1 MQIALN
7 NYNLNNLVINKQWNY
22 TIGATWRHFFDNS
35 NLFFVMSRNHLDN
48 TALKYFDYADE
59 NSQKIIDYKSEEIE
73 NKIRLEYNFK
83 KNDYSIIIGSN
94 LEDATYTNNTTQK
107 FTVGDS
113 IITEAASSAQ
123 VLLMDQT
130 TLTIGESSELIIDE
144 FVYDPQTKIGKII
157 SSVKIGTVK
166 IITGEISKTNP
177 DNLEI
182 KTPTGSIGARGTEF
196 AVVTESDTK
205 STVVLLGSGVNN
217 TL

>member
-1 MQIALN
+1 M
-7 NYNLNNLVINKQWNY
+7 NNLKNTLLVLMILLFSNTQVFSKDM
-22 TIGATWRHFFDNS
+22 IGIIAVGIGKIS
-35 NLFFVMSRNHLDN
+35 NQLNESL
-48 TALKYFDYADE
+48 TTGSKLYF
-59 NSQKIIDYKSEEIE
+59 
-73 NKIRLEYNFK
+73 
-83 KNDYSIIIGSN
+83 
-94 LEDATYTNNTTQK
+94 
-107 FTVGDS
+107 GDS

-130 TLTIGESSELIIDE
+130 TLTIGESSELVMDE
-144 FVYDPQTKIGKII
+144 FVYDPQTKIGKFV

-205 STVVLLGSGVNN
+205 STVVLLGPGVNN
-217 TL
+217 TLGMVPGNLRVTDGNINIDITQPGFQTVVFK

>member
-1 MQIALN
+1 M
-7 NYNLNNLVINKQWNY
+7 NNLKNTLLVLMILLFSNTQVFSKDM
-22 TIGATWRHFFDNS
+22 IGIVAVGIGKIS
-35 NLFFVMSRNHLDN
+35 NQLNESL
-48 TALKYFDYADE
+48 TTGSKLYF
-59 NSQKIIDYKSEEIE
+59 
-73 NKIRLEYNFK
+73 
-83 KNDYSIIIGSN
+83 
-94 LEDATYTNNTTQK
+94 
-107 FTVGDS
+107 GDS

-205 STVVLLGSGVNN
+205 STVVLLGPGVNN
-217 TL
+217 TLGMVPGNLRVTDGNINIDITQPGFQTVVFK

>member
-1 MQIALN
+1 MIGIIAVGIGKISNQLN
-7 NYNLNNLVINKQWNY
+7 ESLTTGSKL
-22 TIGATWRHFFDNS
+22 
-35 NLFFVMSRNHLDN
+35 
-48 TALKYFDYADE
+48 YF
-59 NSQKIIDYKSEEIE
+59 
-73 NKIRLEYNFK
+73 
-83 KNDYSIIIGSN
+83 
-94 LEDATYTNNTTQK
+94 
-107 FTVGDS
+107 GDS

-130 TLTIGESSELIIDE
+130 TLTIGESSELVIDE

-205 STVVLLGSGVNN
+205 STVVLLGPGVNN
-217 TL
+217 TLGMVPGNLRVTDGNINIDITQPGFQTVVFK

>member
-1 MQIALN
+1 M
-7 NYNLNNLVINKQWNY
+7 NNLKNTFLALTLLVLTNTEVFSKDM
-22 TIGATWRHFFDNS
+22 IGIIAVGIGKIS
-35 NLFFVMSRNHLDN
+35 NQLNESL
-48 TALKYFDYADE
+48 TTGSKLYF
-59 NSQKIIDYKSEEIE
+59 
-73 NKIRLEYNFK
+73 
-83 KNDYSIIIGSN
+83 
-94 LEDATYTNNTTQK
+94 
-107 FTVGDS
+107 GDS

-130 TLTIGESSELIIDE
+130 TLTIGESSELVIDE

-205 STVVLLGSGVNN
+205 STVVLLGPGVNN
-217 TL
+217 TLGMVPGNLRVTDGNINIDITQPGFQTVVFK

>member
-1 MQIALN
+1 M
-7 NYNLNNLVINKQWNY
+7 NNLKNTLLVLMILLFSNTQVFSKDM
-22 TIGATWRHFFDNS
+22 IGIIAVGIGKIS
-35 NLFFVMSRNHLDN
+35 NQLNESL
-48 TALKYFDYADE
+48 TTGSKLYF
-59 NSQKIIDYKSEEIE
+59 
-73 NKIRLEYNFK
+73 
-83 KNDYSIIIGSN
+83 
-94 LEDATYTNNTTQK
+94 
-107 FTVGDS
+107 GDS

-130 TLTIGESSELIIDE
+130 TLTIGENSELVIDE
-144 FVYDPQTKIGKII
+144 FVYDPQTKIGKIV

-205 STVVLLGSGVNN
+205 STVVLLGPGVNN
-217 TL
+217 TLGMVPGNLRVTDGNINIDITQPGFQTVVFK

>member
-1 MQIALN
+1 M
-7 NYNLNNLVINKQWNY
+7 NNLKNTLLILIILLFSNTQVFSKDM
-22 TIGATWRHFFDNS
+22 IGFVAVGIGKIS
-35 NLFFVMSRNHLDN
+35 NQLNESL
-48 TALKYFDYADE
+48 TTGSKLYF
-59 NSQKIIDYKSEEIE
+59 
-73 NKIRLEYNFK
+73 
-83 KNDYSIIIGSN
+83 
-94 LEDATYTNNTTQK
+94 
-107 FTVGDS
+107 GDS

-130 TLTIGESSELIIDE
+130 TLTIGESSELVIDE

-205 STVVLLGSGVNN
+205 STVVLLGPGVNN
-217 TL
+217 TLGMVPGNLRVTDGNINIDITQPGFQTVVFK

>member
-1 MQIALN
+1 M
-7 NYNLNNLVINKQWNY
+7 NNLKNTLLVLMILLFSNTQVFSKDM
-22 TIGATWRHFFDNS
+22 IGIIAVGIGKIS
-35 NLFFVMSRNHLDN
+35 NQLNESL
-48 TALKYFDYADE
+48 TTGSKLYF
-59 NSQKIIDYKSEEIE
+59 
-73 NKIRLEYNFK
+73 
-83 KNDYSIIIGSN
+83 
-94 LEDATYTNNTTQK
+94 
-107 FTVGDS
+107 GDS

-130 TLTIGESSELIIDE
+130 TLTIGESSELVIDE

-196 AVVTESDTK
+196 AVVTESDTI
-205 STVVLLGSGVNN
+205 STVVLLGPGVNN
-217 TL
+217 TLGMVPGNLRVTDGNINIDITQPGFQTVVFK

>member
-1 MQIALN
+1 M
-7 NYNLNNLVINKQWNY
+7 NNLKNTLLVLMILLFSNTQVFSKDM
-22 TIGATWRHFFDNS
+22 IGIIAVGIGKIS
-35 NLFFVMSRNHLDN
+35 NQLNESL
-48 TALKYFDYADE
+48 TTGSKLYF
-59 NSQKIIDYKSEEIE
+59 
-73 NKIRLEYNFK
+73 
-83 KNDYSIIIGSN
+83 
-94 LEDATYTNNTTQK
+94 
-107 FTVGDS
+107 GDS

-130 TLTIGESSELIIDE
+130 TLTIGESSELVIDE

-205 STVVLLGSGVNN
+205 STVVLLGPGVNN
-217 TL
+217 TLGMVPGNLRVTDGNINIDITQPGFQTVVFKWKKINL

>member
-1 MQIALN
+1 M
-7 NYNLNNLVINKQWNY
+7 NNLKNTLLILIILLFSNTQSFSKDM
-22 TIGATWRHFFDNS
+22 IGIVAVGIGKIS
-35 NLFFVMSRNHLDN
+35 NQLNESL
-48 TALKYFDYADE
+48 TTGSKLYF
-59 NSQKIIDYKSEEIE
+59 
-73 NKIRLEYNFK
+73 
-83 KNDYSIIIGSN
+83 
-94 LEDATYTNNTTQK
+94 
-107 FTVGDS
+107 GDS

-130 TLTIGESSELIIDE
+130 TLTIGESSELVIDE

-205 STVVLLGSGVNN
+205 STVVLLGPGVNN
-217 TL
+217 TLGMVPGNLRVTDGNINIDITQPGFQTVVFK

>member
-1 MQIALN
+1 M
-7 NYNLNNLVINKQWNY
+7 NNLKNTLLVLMILLFSNTQVFSKDM
-22 TIGATWRHFFDNS
+22 IGIVAVGIGKIS
-35 NLFFVMSRNHLDN
+35 NQLNESL
-48 TALKYFDYADE
+48 TTGSKLYF
-59 NSQKIIDYKSEEIE
+59 
-73 NKIRLEYNFK
+73 
-83 KNDYSIIIGSN
+83 
-94 LEDATYTNNTTQK
+94 
-107 FTVGDS
+107 GDS

-130 TLTIGESSELIIDE
+130 TLTIGESSELVIDE

-205 STVVLLGSGVNN
+205 STVVLLGPGVNN
-217 TL
+217 TLGMVPGNLRVTDGNINIDITQPGFQTVVFKWKKINL

>member
-1 MQIALN
+1 M
-7 NYNLNNLVINKQWNY
+7 NNLKNTLLALI
-22 TIGATWRHFFDNS
+22 ILLFS
-35 NLFFVMSRNHLDN
+35 NTQVFSKD
-48 TALKYFDYADE
+48 
-59 NSQKIIDYKSEEIE
+59 
-73 NKIRLEYNFK
+73 
-83 KNDYSIIIGSN
+83 IIGIIAVGIGKISN
-94 LEDATYTNNTTQK
+94 QLNESLTTGSK
-107 FTVGDS
+107 LYFGDS

-130 TLTIGESSELIIDE
+130 TLTIGENSELVIDE
-144 FVYDPQTKIGKII
+144 FVYDPQTKIGKIV

-205 STVVLLGSGVNN
+205 STVVLLGPGVNN
-217 TL
+217 TLGMVPGNLRVTDGNINIDITQPGFQTVVFK